1 MRVTVRVRT
10 SGTPAIRMCIASVTV
25 DQVVFITRIEKRK
38 VQIGSARYLGEGEGE
53 GDHED

>member
-1 MRVTVRVRT
+1 MTVRVRT